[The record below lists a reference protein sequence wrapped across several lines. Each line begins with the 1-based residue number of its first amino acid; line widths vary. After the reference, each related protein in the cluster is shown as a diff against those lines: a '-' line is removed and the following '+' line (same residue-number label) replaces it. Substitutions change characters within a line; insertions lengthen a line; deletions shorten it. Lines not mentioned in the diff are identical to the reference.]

1 MKIAIVDS
9 GLGGL
14 SICALLTPRRVG
26 GPSGS
31 AKRPNRWRSAFV
43 EFKYVNAVPEN
54 DWGFNQMESRLQKI
68 FFFDKVL
75 AGIERWY
82 QPDFIFIACHTLS
95 ALLSETAFFQDKQSR
110 RFALPPA
117 GMISAGVCQIVR
129 HLSANPASGVFIF
142 AAETTIAESIY
153 ATKLSAAGI
162 AGDRMISRALPGVAT
177 MISND
182 SEGKQVYH
190 TITNFIKIALAQM
203 SRPFKPLYVFLGCT
217 HYGYQAKLFEKAFQ
231 ELGRQAVILDP
242 NEAACRQIMAQMP
255 YYPSPRHLTPDPS
268 LKGSGVPR
276 RGILSSEEHAP
287 LAGNFSVEF
296 ISRYALPANEVATVS
311 RFLSEISSSTMHALQ
326 NHTLKP
332 DLF

>member
-26 GPSGS
+26 GASGS
-31 AKRPNRWRSAFV
+31 AKRPNRRRSASV

-129 HLSANPASGVFIF
+129 HLSANPSSGVFIF

-182 SEGKQVYH
+182 PEGKQVYQ

-203 SRPFKPLYVFLGCT
+203 SRPFKPLYAFLGCT

-255 YYPSPRHLTPDPS
+255 YYPSPSPS
-268 LKGSGVPR
+268 LKG
-276 RGILSSEEHAP
+276 RGNLSSEEHAP